1 MKCKVGDLVNIVSGY
16 AFKSKDY
23 TEEGIP
29 VIKIKNIVP
38 PSIDY
43 KDTNK
48 ISVSNLGKYEKWVLS
63 YNDIL
68 ISLTGSNVNQIASAV
83 GKVGRVKTKEKLL
96 LNQRVGKFENIS
108 PNELDIDYFY
118 YWISRFD
125 IQYKLASSA
134 TGSANQ
140 ANISPNQIKDLEIEL
155 PSIEI
160 QRKVSNILKS
170 LDSKIELN
178 NQMIDTLE
186 EMASTLFKRWFVDFE
201 FPDENGNPYK
211 SSGGKM
217 IDSELGEIPEGWEIG
232 CLSTILYKVNQRFKK
247 DLDNEK
253 YYTPIDQLPMKKIT
267 FSNYKS
273 REDAKSS
280 LIKYKENDILLGAMR
295 VYFHRVCLAPFD
307 GITRTTT
314 MVLRPISMNY
324 LFYCLMVVN
333 SENFISFASNTSKG
347 STIPYAVWE
356 GTLENYELLI
366 PKNNIVRKFNQIIEN
381 NFLYARELCLESDRL
396 SELRNTLLPK
406 LLSGEIEL

>member
-108 PNELDIDYFY
+108 PDELDIDYFY

-140 ANISPNQIKDLEIEL
+140 ANISPKQIKDLEIEL

-178 NQMIDTLE
+178 NQMIDILE
-186 EMASTLFKRWFVDFE
+186 EIASTLFKRWFVDFE

-217 IDSELGEIPEGWEIG
+217 IDSELGEIPDGWEI
-232 CLSTILYKVNQRFKK
+232 K
-247 DLDNEK
+247 
-253 YYTPIDQLPMKKIT
+253 
-267 FSNYKS
+267 
-273 REDAKSS
+273 
-280 LIKYKENDILLGAMR
+280 
-295 VYFHRVCLAPFD
+295 
-307 GITRTTT
+307 
-314 MVLRPISMNY
+314 
-324 LFYCLMVVN
+324 
-333 SENFISFASNTSKG
+333 
-347 STIPYAVWE
+347 
-356 GTLENYELLI
+356 
-366 PKNNIVRKFNQIIEN
+366 
-381 NFLYARELCLESDRL
+381 RL
-396 SELRNTLLPK
+396 SEIANYKNGLAMQKFRPLENEDSLPVLKIKELNQGYTDRNSDRCSIDINEDVKIYDGDIIFSWSGTLIVDIWTGGNAGLNQHLFKVTSEKYPKWFYYLWTKFYLNKFIAIAKDKATTMGHIKRQHLNESIVCIPKDFEPLNQTLEGIINKVENLGKSNRDLEQTRDLLLPK
-406 LLSGEIEL
+406 LLSGEIEV